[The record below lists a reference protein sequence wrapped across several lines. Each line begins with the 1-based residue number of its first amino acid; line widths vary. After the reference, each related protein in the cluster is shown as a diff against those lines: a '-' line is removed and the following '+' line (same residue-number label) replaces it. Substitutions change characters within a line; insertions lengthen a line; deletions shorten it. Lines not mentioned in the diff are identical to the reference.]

1 MDSEPIMQLKSPCIM
16 HLGRYRY
23 RKLPTNFSDEAD
35 FVTSISDL
43 LYRLDFEF
51 LCVAFA
57 THKNTS
63 RLRQL

>member
-1 MDSEPIMQLKSPCIM
+1 ML
-16 HLGRYRY
+16 LGRYRY

-57 THKNTS
+57 AHKNTF